1 MDQCSIEE
9 TSKSSRDNSIK
20 NLGTSQTSLRSTKSL
35 DKSTTSGSFKQ
46 EKNSIHFQTD
56 ITQGS
61 DNQKLQNDASLKV
74 PHKIIA
80 NWRSACDKTKDK
92 TKDLLKRWRT
102 LPEIEPETTS
112 KKDDESTEKEESGQ
126 QDSCGWSV
134 HIWTT
139 WVDRFSVDSGEGTDA
154 DNGYQLTSIQSNKF
168 SHFFT
173 CLLDHDQDNLISEQ
187 DFENLIER
195 FRHFADWSI
204 NSSEFNILR
213 EIERGFI
220 ETFLSNISD
229 EKLGFI
235 VNDLSYLTKE
245 GWLKK
250 WSELLTGSK
259 LLSDFPIWLQFFVKV
274 LFQVINRSG
283 TGVITRDELSSFY
296 SSVLGLNAVR
306 VGEIL
311 DLAYQAMT
319 SNGDH
324 PLHYKSYRLC
334 FANYLLGRNPNGPG
348 QYILGAPPNSSS
360 SIMFPID
367 YSALNAQPEDLEQYT
382 PDQKS
387 NRRSVIV

>member
-187 DFENLIER
+187 DFENLIE
-195 FRHFADWSI
+195 D
-204 NSSEFNILR
+204 SS
-213 EIERGFI
+213 
-220 ETFLSNISD
+220 
-229 EKLGFI
+229 
-235 VNDLSYLTKE
+235 
-245 GWLKK
+245 
-250 WSELLTGSK
+250 
-259 LLSDFPIWLQFFVKV
+259 
-274 LFQVINRSG
+274 
-283 TGVITRDELSSFY
+283 
-296 SSVLGLNAVR
+296 
-306 VGEIL
+306 
-311 DLAYQAMT
+311 
-319 SNGDH
+319 
-324 PLHYKSYRLC
+324 
-334 FANYLLGRNPNGPG
+334 
-348 QYILGAPPNSSS
+348 
-360 SIMFPID
+360 
-367 YSALNAQPEDLEQYT
+367 
-382 PDQKS
+382 
-387 NRRSVIV
+387 